1 MFRKRQIK
9 GEIRLRGVWWGLKSP
24 SLLWST
30 QCNGRHF
37 SRRKTQWS
45 LPPANHILMISLY
58 RVIFSPAQNVLL
70 FRGCI
75 WSDYVRSWEWEECRA
90 EALFYFTFK
99 WKVSFYLFSYL
110 ANQSKNNADLR
121 RADALGLTALIARKP
136 LMELLFFRCTS
147 YSPKFFTQ
155 YQENSLFQAIEMCY
169 ITMKLLTLS
178 PLSPFVSCFRLSYC
192 FLFLWNFPL
201 YWV

>member
-75 WSDYVRSWEWEECRA
+75 WSDYLRSWEWEECRA

-121 RADALGLTALIARKP
+121 RADALGLTALIAKALNGATLLP
-136 LMELLFFRCTS
+136 VYLLFPQVFHAIPR
-147 YSPKFFTQ
+147 KFAFSGYRDVLHNNEITDIVP
-155 YQENSLFQAIEMCY
+155 SLSF
-169 ITMKLLTLS
+169 
-178 PLSPFVSCFRLSYC
+178 C
-192 FLFLWNFPL
+192 FLF
-201 YWV
+201 